1 MPYPDNYRADA
12 QDRFMGRNS
21 YAEAFLADSEQ
32 SLDLLTDAVEALEQ
46 AEGAVLDFG
55 GDMALLASAKEE
67 LEKAQR
73 YYRQFVS

>member
-1 MPYPDNYRADA
+1 MPYPDNYDASA

-21 YAEAFLADSEQ
+21 FAEAFAADSEQ
-32 SLDLLTDAVEALEQ
+32 NVDLLTDAVEALEQ

-55 GDMALLASAKEE
+55 GNMAVILGAKEE
-67 LEKAQR
+67 LEKAKR

>member
-1 MPYPDNYRADA
+1 MPYPDNYSPAA

-21 YAEAFLADSEQ
+21 YAEAFAADAGQ
-32 SLDLLTDAVEALEQ
+32 NIDLLTDAVEALDQ

-55 GDMALLASAKEE
+55 GDMALITKAMEE
-67 LEKAQR
+67 LERAAR